1 MIKHI
6 TIGFL
11 LFTLLGQG
19 QSAQMVEADSLYAT
33 GNYTKAINAYA
44 SLGTVPAGLQIAR
57 AYSAIGNYDKA
68 IDQYQTVLELDSQQ
82 QLAQFEL
89 GKLLLKQKQF
99 DDARKNFQQLVSVAG
114 DNPEY
119 HYYLGEAHRNLDQP
133 SSSLVSYKNAI
144 EKDSTHLRSLFQLG
158 KYFTVKG
165 EKNQAISYI
174 EQGLRFYENDVAL
187 VNLKALAYYNDARFS
202 DAIPWLEKVLALG
215 EQKEYVYEKLAHSYY
230 KEWEFEKAKAAY
242 VELLKFNDTN
252 SDYYYALAETYRK
265 NKQVDSAELF
275 IKKGMEIQ
283 RPVLAKG
290 YMALSGLAREK
301 DDLKLALDY
310 LQLAVNEDPNDGMLY
325 YRLCALTDRYY
336 KDPKVKLRYYERYL
350 DRFGAKVPYF
360 SEIAKKRISELKE
373 QIHYAKER
381 TD

>member
-1 MIKHI
+1 MRSIFSIVLGLLTIHLAAQDKHNI
-6 TIGFL
+6 L
-11 LFTLLGQG
+11 
-19 QSAQMVEADSLYAT
+19 ADSLYAT

-57 AYSAIGNYDKA
+57 AYSAIGNIDKA
-68 IDQYQTVLELDSQQ
+68 IAQYQAVLELDSEQ
-82 QLAQFEL
+82 QLARFEL

-119 HYYLGEAHRNLDQP
+119 HYYLGEAHRNLDEP

-158 KYFTVKG
+158 KYFTIKG
-165 EKNQAISYI
+165 EKNQALDYI

-242 VELLKFNDTN
+242 GELLKFNDTN

-275 IKKGMEIQ
+275 VKKGMDIQ

-290 YMALSGLAREK
+290 FMALSGLAREK
-301 DDLKLALDY
+301 DDLQLALEY
-310 LQLAVNEDPNDGMLY
+310 LQLAVKEDPNDGMLH

-336 KDPKVKLRYYERYL
+336 KDPKVKLRYYEQYL
-350 DRFGAKVPYF
+350 DRFGAMVPYF
-360 SEIAKKRISELKE
+360 SETAKKRIAELKE
-373 QIHYAKER
+373 QIHNAKER

>member
-1 MIKHI
+1 MRI
-6 TIGFL
+6 TFL
-11 LFTLLGQG
+11 TVIILLNTNLA
-19 QSAQMVEADSLYAT
+19 AQEKEGVIADSLYAT

-68 IDQYQTVLELDSQQ
+68 IDQYHAVLELDANQ
-82 QLAQFEL
+82 QLARFEL

-99 DDARKNFQQLVSVAG
+99 DAARKNFQQLVSVAG

-144 EKDSTHLRSLFQLG
+144 QKDSTHLRSLFQLG
-158 KYFTVKG
+158 KYFTIKG
-165 EKNQAISYI
+165 EKNQALNYI
-174 EQGLRFYENDVAL
+174 EQGLGFYENDVAL
-187 VNLKALAYYNDARFS
+187 VNLKALVYYNDARYS

-242 VELLKFNDTN
+242 MELLKFNDTN

-265 NKQVDSAELF
+265 NKQVDSA
-275 IKKGMEIQ
+275 IVWVKKGMDIQ

-290 YMALSGLAREK
+290 YMALSGLARENNS
-301 DDLKLALDY
+301 LKEALEY
-310 LQLAVNEDPNDGMLY
+310 LQLAVQEDPQDSMLY
-325 YRLCALTDRYY
+325 FRLCALMDRYY
-336 KDPKVKLRYYERYL
+336 EDPLLKLKHYQLYM
-350 DRFGAKVPYF
+350 DRFGAEVPFF
-360 SEIAKKRISELKE
+360 SETAKKRISELKE
-373 QIHYAKER
+373 QIHYAKEA

>member
-1 MIKHI
+1 LRI
-6 TIGFL
+6 
-11 LFTLLGQG
+11 TLLTLILLLNTNLA
-19 QSAQMVEADSLYAT
+19 AQEKEGVIADSLYAT

-68 IDQYQTVLELDSQQ
+68 LDQYKAVLELDSQQ

-99 DDARKNFQQLVSVAG
+99 DEARKNFQHLVSVAG

-158 KYFTVKG
+158 KYFTIKG
-165 EKNQAISYI
+165 EKNQALDYI
-174 EQGLRFYENDVAL
+174 DQGLHFYDNDVAL
-187 VNLKALAYYNDARFS
+187 VNLKALVYYNDARFL
-202 DAIPWLEKVLALG
+202 DAISWLEKVLELG
-215 EQKEYVYEKLAHSYY
+215 EQKEYVYEKLAYSYY

-242 VELLKFNDTN
+242 TELLKFNETN

-275 IKKGMEIQ
+275 VKKGMEIQ

-301 DDLKLALDY
+301 DDLQLALEY
-310 LQLAVNEDPNDGMLY
+310 LQLAVAEDPNDGMLY
-325 YRLCALTDRYY
+325 YRLCALTDRYF
-336 KDPKVKLRYYERYL
+336 KDPKIKLKHYERYL
-350 DRFGAKVPYF
+350 DRFGTKVPYF
-360 SEIAKKRISELKE
+360 SETAKKRISELKE

>member
-1 MIKHI
+1 MRI
-6 TIGFL
+6 
-11 LFTLLGQG
+11 TLLTVIILLNTNLA
-19 QSAQMVEADSLYAT
+19 AQDKEGVIADSLFAT

-57 AYSAIGNYDKA
+57 AYNAIGNIDKA
-68 IDQYQTVLELDSQQ
+68 IAQYQAVLELDSEQQ
-82 QLAQFEL
+82 FARFEL

-99 DDARKNFQQLVSVAG
+99 DDARKTFQLLVSIAG

-158 KYFTVKG
+158 KYFTIKG
-165 EKNQAISYI
+165 EKNQALDYI

-242 VELLKFNDTN
+242 GELLKFNDTN

-275 IKKGMEIQ
+275 VKKGMEIQ
-283 RPVLAKG
+283 RPILAKG

-301 DDLKLALDY
+301 DDLQLALEY
-310 LQLAVNEDPNDGMLY
+310 LQLAVREDPNDGMLY

-350 DRFGAKVPYF
+350 DRFGATVPYF
-360 SEIAKKRISELKE
+360 SETAKKRIAELKE
-373 QIHYAKER
+373 QIHNAKER